1 MKFVIDRFEGD
12 IAVLVNDITLNIPRY
27 ILPKDA
33 KEGDVIVLEIKVDRE
48 ETDRLRKEVEDKLK
62 YLKDREEK
70 GDIWL

>member
-12 IAVLVNDITLNIPRY
+12 IAVLVNDITLNIPRS

>member
-12 IAVLVNDITLNIPRY
+12 MAILVNDVVINLPIS

-33 KEGDVIVLEIKVDRE
+33 KEGDVIVIEIRIDKE
-48 ETDRLRKEVEDKLK
+48 ETEKLREEVEDRLK
-62 YLKDREEK
+62 NLKDREEK

>member
-12 IAVLVNDITLNIPRY
+12 TAVLVNDITLNVPRS

-33 KEGDVIVLEIKVDRE
+33 KEGDVIIVEIKVDRE
-48 ETDRLRKEVEDKLK
+48 ETERLRKEVEGRLK